1 MNSIYTQLAEI
12 EKNRENIA
20 LCTILE
26 TKGSTPR
33 KAGSKMIVWE
43 DGRIFGTVGGGTIEK
58 SIIED
63 AKTQIKLSQAIKK
76 FYNLG
81 DDLGMHCGGKME
93 VFIEPIISKLKLYVF
108 GAGHIG
114 KSLAKYCPDFGF
126 SVTMI
131 DDRPEVFEHFSFGN
145 AECIIKNFSQAIDEL
160 KFDNNT
166 FSVVVTYNHAN
177 DEAVVE
183 KIAKKPHKY
192 VGMIGSKT
200 KVALAKKR
208 FLEEKIF
215 TQDEL
220 DKIHM
225 PIGIKFNAQTPDEIA
240 LSIVAQLIDIK
251 NS

>member
-1 MNSIYTQLAEI
+1 M
-12 EKNRENIA
+12 
-20 LCTILE
+20 
-26 TKGSTPR
+26 
-33 KAGSKMIVWE
+33 
-43 DGRIFGTVGGGTIEK
+43 
-58 SIIED
+58 
-63 AKTQIKLSQAIKK
+63 
-76 FYNLG
+76 
-81 DDLGMHCGGKME
+81 
-93 VFIEPIISKLKLYVF
+93 
-108 GAGHIG
+108 
-114 KSLAKYCPDFGF
+114 
-126 SVTMI
+126 
-131 DDRPEVFEHFSFGN
+131 
-145 AECIIKNFSQAIDEL
+145 
-160 KFDNNT
+160 
-166 FSVVVTYNHAN
+166 VTYNHAN